1 MARWGFFRWLSRGLL
16 TVCCLSAGGPAWA
29 QTASEQAVKAGF
41 LFNFVKFT
49 QWNVARE
56 GDRNLLVICT
66 PGQRLLDGQ
75 FTLLQGRPVGARTIQ
90 IRTGV
95 QPADWRACD
104 LLYLTQEEADRV
116 DVILRTVAALPVLTV
131 GDFPDFVR
139 MGGMIGLRLE
149 DSKMRFDVNLAA
161 VERTGLLLNSQMV
174 QLAGRVIR

>member
-1 MARWGFFRWLSRGLL
+1 MARPGAVRWLAQGLL
-16 TVCCLSAGGPAWA
+16 ALCCLVNSATSLA

-49 QWNVARE
+49 QWKVARE
-56 GDRNLLVICT
+56 GDRSLLVICT

-95 QPADWRACD
+95 EPADWRACD
-104 LLYLTQEEADRV
+104 LMYLTQEEADNV
-116 DVILRTVAALPVLTV
+116 DVILRTLAALPVLTV

-149 DSKMRFDVNLAA
+149 DSRMRFDVNLVA
-161 VERTGLLLNSQMV
+161 VERTGLMLSSQMV
-174 QLAGRVIR
+174 QLAARVIR